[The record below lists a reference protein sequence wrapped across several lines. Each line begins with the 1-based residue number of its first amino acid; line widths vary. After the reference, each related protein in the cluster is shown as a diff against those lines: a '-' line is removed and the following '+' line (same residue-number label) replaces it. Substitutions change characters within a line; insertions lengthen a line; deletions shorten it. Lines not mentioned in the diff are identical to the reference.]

1 MPLTLTRSI
10 LGILVPG
17 IVASAPWL
25 LLLLK
30 QPQVEALYKSLELPF
45 SVLLLVTSVVA
56 GALCDGIGSHIE
68 ASLDAEREAAYE
80 IKKNWY
86 AYLAK
91 TPQTEPVGFRY
102 ISRLATTLNFE
113 LSMLTATPIF
123 LLGCTFW
130 WGSLNAGPVT
140 TFVVLCVASIAY
152 FRWQVRCT
160 HEVLCET
167 RRHLNA
173 LVP

>member
-17 IVASAPWL
+17 VVASAPWL

-30 QPQVEALYKSLELPF
+30 QPQIQTLYKSLELPF

-68 ASLDAEREAAYE
+68 ASLDAERESAYD

-91 TPQTEPVGFRY
+91 TPQSEPVGFRY

-113 LSMLTATPIF
+113 LSMLTAMPMF
-123 LLGCTFW
+123 LLGCSVW
-130 WGSLNAGPVT
+130 WGSSDAVP
-140 TFVVLCVASIAY
+140 VASCLILIVASVGY

-167 RRHLNA
+167 RQQLNA